1 MRMIT
6 RDQGPLSE
14 LIHVLRNESEAAR
27 IEHKEK
33 RKLQDKKELTEKLEC
48 FLCWPLLSLTQVIKI
63 LRVSEDLTLT
73 QLIIIVGR
81 NMTGRAETWYLELK
95 ENYMNISL

>member
-33 RKLQDKKELTEKLEC
+33 RKLQDKKQLTEKLEC
-48 FLCWPLLSLTQVIKI
+48 FLCWSLLSLGGNKNPIKNRNFCHKI
-63 LRVSEDLTLT
+63 RKVSEDLTLT
-73 QLIIIVGR
+73 IH
-81 NMTGRAETWYLELK
+81 N
-95 ENYMNISL
+95 SLL